1 MVQTSGY
8 TAIAITQT
16 PQTANITTAIRA
28 FLLAIVPPDTPV
40 QLAQQN
46 RTVAPSGP
54 FALVTLLNRQP
65 LATVAQTDTATT
77 SRFCLPE
84 DVTVQVSLFGPGAGN
99 NAQRLATLFRT
110 PWACQFFETLTA
122 AQDSPQAETELTV
135 ADWLANPASPSNAT
149 ANASASIATDA
160 GSQKASAITPARIA
174 PLYTSAP
181 RQAPFISGER
191 QFEEHCLLDLHCQ
204 VNTLLTLPTIMAPA
218 ASIALVQAET
228 VTDKPTP

>member
-8 TAIAITQT
+8 TATAITQT

-65 LATVAQTDTATT
+65 LATVAQADTATT

-99 NAQRLATLFRT
+99 NAQCLATLFRT

-122 AQDSPQAETELTV
+122 AQDTPQAETGLTV
-135 ADWLANPASPSNAT
+135 ADWLANPPSPSNAT
-149 ANASASIATDA
+149 PHASTATET
-160 GSQKASAITPARIA
+160 GSQKATAITPARIA

-191 QFEEHCLLDLHCQ
+191 QFEEHWLLDLHCQ

-218 ASIALVQAET
+218 ASVALVQAET

>member
-8 TAIAITQT
+8 TATAITQT

-99 NAQRLATLFRT
+99 NAQRLAILFRT
-110 PWACQFFETLTA
+110 PWACQFFETLTT
-122 AQDSPQAETELTV
+122 AQDSPQAETGLTV
-135 ADWLANPASPSNAT
+135 ADWLANPSSPSNA
-149 ANASASIATDA
+149 AAHASASTATET
-160 GSQKASAITPARIA
+160 GIQNGPVITPARIA

-191 QFEEHCLLDLHCQ
+191 QFEEHWLLDLHCQ
-204 VNTLLTLPTIMAPA
+204 VNTLITLPTIMAPA
-218 ASIALVQAET
+218 ASVALVQAET